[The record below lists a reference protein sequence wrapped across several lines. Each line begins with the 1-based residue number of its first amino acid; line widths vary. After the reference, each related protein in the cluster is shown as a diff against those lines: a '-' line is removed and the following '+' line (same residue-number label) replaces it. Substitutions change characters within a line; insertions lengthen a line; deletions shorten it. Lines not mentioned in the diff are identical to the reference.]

1 MSPARRPASRGTT
14 AEAAV
19 SSEPGKPDADDL
31 AALEE
36 ERRFLLDSLRDL
48 DDQRAAGDIDEG
60 DYESLHEDYTARAAA
75 VLHRIEEAE
84 KRAPGGGAAPARP
97 GARRSG
103 HGPAPQGRR
112 ARRPRRT
119 ALSLVVILG
128 VASVAGVAVA
138 VFSGERVPG
147 QSSTGID
154 LSGPAGR
161 LAEAHTLETEGRAA
175 DALKL
180 YDSVLK
186 EDPANIEALTYKG
199 WLLARAGLTDPA
211 MTALD
216 QAVALNPRYPDAH
229 FFRGMVLYQGR
240 QDPAGAVL
248 EFEAFLA
255 NNPPPDSVPAVRE
268 VLQRAKDD
276 AAKSAAPPTSEAPAQ
291 P

>member
-1 MSPARRPASRGTT
+1 
-14 AEAAV
+14 
-19 SSEPGKPDADDL
+19 
-31 AALEE
+31 
-36 ERRFLLDSLRDL
+36 
-48 DDQRAAGDIDEG
+48 
-60 DYESLHEDYTARAAA
+60 
-75 VLHRIEEAE
+75 
-84 KRAPGGGAAPARP
+84 
-97 GARRSG
+97 
-103 HGPAPQGRR
+103 
-112 ARRPRRT
+112 
-119 ALSLVVILG
+119 
-128 VASVAGVAVA
+128 

-240 QDPAGAVL
+240 KDPAAAVL